1 RERLTLVASQRLELI
16 DSTINRYQILD
27 GRSVPGVVA
36 ALARN
41 PNIVST
47 QPNYLYSLQ
56 QEQRGSPQEP
66 YPRARMHLD
75 AAHSISEGGGTL
87 VAVLDTIIESAHPQ
101 IAGPI
106 ADSLHPLP
114 AEPQPHAKREGAD
127 ANALGPQ

>member
-66 YPRARMHLD
+66 YPRVRMHLD
-75 AAHSISEGGGTL
+75 AAHSISEGGGAL
-87 VAVLDTIIESAHPQ
+87 VAGAGTIIRSAPPAFSGCVAGSGKRVRAARRAHPTARQ
-101 IAGPI
+101 
-106 ADSLHPLP
+106 
-114 AEPQPHAKREGAD
+114 RY
-127 ANALGPQ
+127 